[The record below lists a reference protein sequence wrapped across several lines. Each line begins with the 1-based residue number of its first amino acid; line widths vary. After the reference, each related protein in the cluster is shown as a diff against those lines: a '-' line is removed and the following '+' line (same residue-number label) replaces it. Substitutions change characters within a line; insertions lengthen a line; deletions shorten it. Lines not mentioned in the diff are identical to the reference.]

1 MTDRELINAMA
12 AGDESALYKLSG
24 AYSAY
29 VCTVIRNFS
38 GGMLSVQD
46 TEELCSDVFF
56 NLWQHRDRLDEDI
69 GLKPYLSV
77 CARNAAKNR
86 LRSLKQPQEDID
98 ELEVA
103 SNVDIERAA
112 ELNAMMRCLD
122 RALAELSEED
132 RTVFLRYF
140 FYGEKTA
147 AIARAEG
154 IGEST
159 VRSKLSRTKKKLR
172 EYLERRGFDHV

>member
-1 MTDRELINAMA
+1 MTDKELIDAMA
-12 AGDESALYKLSG
+12 AGDEKALYEISR
-24 AYSAY
+24 AFSAY
-29 VCTVIRNFS
+29 VCTVIRNTS
-38 GGMLSVQD
+38 NGLLSAQD

-56 NLWQHRDRLDEDI
+56 NLWNHRERLDIDI

-86 LRSLKQPQEDID
+86 LRALKQPHEDID
-98 ELEVA
+98 ELDFA
-103 SNVDIERAA
+103 SDIDIERAA
-112 ELNAMMRCLD
+112 ELNAMMRCID
-122 RALAELSEED
+122 RALSELSEED

-147 AIARAEG
+147 VIAKAEG

-172 EYLERRGFDHV
+172 EYLKQRGFDHV